1 MSESQPDAAAQEAQF
16 LEAQANYEQALF
28 DRQQREEQSAIAR
41 IESVTAKQ
49 KDLGG
54 EDLFTLERFEPHV
67 GSTLEIV
74 AGDDE
79 ERIEATIVEAKNP
92 RDRPEDTEF
101 RTPLTVVVAVAGRL
115 EQRFYEVEHPELG
128 TFGMFLVAIS
138 QKEDGTVL
146 HEAVYS

>member
-1 MSESQPDAAAQEAQF
+1 MSESQPDAATQEAQF
-16 LEAQANYEQALF
+16 LEAQANYEQALL
-28 DRQQREEQSAIAR
+28 DRQQRESQAAIAR